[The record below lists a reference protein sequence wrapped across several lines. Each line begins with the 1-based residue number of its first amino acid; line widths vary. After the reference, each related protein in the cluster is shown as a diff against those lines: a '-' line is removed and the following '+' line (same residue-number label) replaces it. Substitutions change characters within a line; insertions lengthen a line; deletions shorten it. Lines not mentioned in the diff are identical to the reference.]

1 MSAERYSELVELAQ
15 RELELVRRE
24 AYDHLP
30 EVWEERDNLVASLPD
45 TAPEEARAALERAAH
60 LNGRSS
66 AILEE
71 RLAVTASEL
80 RRLTHGRT
88 AMRGYA
94 PPQAH
99 LPLVDRAG

>member
-30 EVWEERDNLVASLPD
+30 EVWERRDDLIASLPQ
-45 TAPEEARAALERAAH
+45 TPPAEARAALERAAQ
-60 LNGRSS
+60 LNGDST

-71 RLAVTASEL
+71 RMAVTATEL

-88 AMRGYA
+88 AVRGYA
-94 PPQAH
+94 PPVRRV
-99 LPLVDRAG
+99 PLVDRAG

>member
-30 EVWEERDNLVASLPD
+30 EVWEQRDSLVASLPKM
-45 TAPEEARAALERAAH
+45 APAEARAALERAAQ
-60 LNGRSS
+60 LNGRSA

-71 RLAVTASEL
+71 RMAVTASEL
-80 RRLTHGRT
+80 RRLAHGRE

-94 PPQAH
+94 PPMRRV
-99 LPLVDRAG
+99 PLVDRAG